1 MESHVRYC
9 NNCLNSSRYQVKEC
23 HFNRTTTLLGQ
34 KWVLPLLFE
43 LCLKKQPLRFNA
55 LQKLLYPI
63 TPKILTDRLKVME
76 KEGLVD
82 RKENSSGKVAVV
94 EYSLTVKSRELLGTL
109 KALGEWSEKWH
120 GRESEGLKC
129 PNVKR
134 LSCAKL

>member
-1 MESHVRYC
+1 MESKLVRYC
-9 NNCLNSSRYQVKEC
+9 NNCVDSSRYQVKQC
-23 HFNRTTTLLGQ
+23 HFNRTTNLLGQ

-63 TPKILTDRLKVME
+63 TPKVLTDRLKVLE
-76 KEGLVD
+76 KEGLLE
-82 RKENSSGKVAVV
+82 RKQSILDKLPVV
-94 EYSLTVKSRELLGTL
+94 EYTLTEKSKELLSTL
-109 KALGEWSEKWH
+109 KVLGEWSEKWH
-120 GRESEGLKC
+120 GRDGLKC

>member
-9 NNCLNSSRYQVKEC
+9 NNCVNSSRYQVKEC
-23 HFNRTTTLLGQ
+23 HFNRTTSLLGQ

-43 LCLKKQPLRFNA
+43 LCLKKTPLRFNA

-63 TPKILTDRLKVME
+63 TPKVLADRLKILE
-76 KEGLVD
+76 KDGLVE
-82 RKENSSGKVAVV
+82 RKQSNDEKVPSV
-94 EYSLTVKSRELLGTL
+94 EYSLTEKSRELLGTL
-109 KALGEWSEKWH
+109 KVLGDWSEKWH
-120 GRESEGLKC
+120 GREGVKC